1 MQKRTNAGKPAG
13 KKPDRRGLF
22 GLFAKKKDIPTTA
35 QQTLPYREMYRD
47 GVCRV
52 SEDYYTKTIE
62 YEDIN
67 YQLAQAED
75 QAAIFDGWSACLNYF
90 DSTLPFQLSFLNHR
104 SRPESRYSVNIP
116 MQDDEYNGVRQEY
129 VEMLDNQIAR
139 SNNGIVRTK
148 LVTFGVKADSLSSAR
163 ARLERVEAD
172 ICGNFKKLGVKSRSL
187 TGLERLELLHG
198 QLHPGGTDPFRFAW
212 DMIPKTGLSTKD
224 FIAPDSF
231 DFRFSRLF
239 RVGTTWGAASYLQ
252 ILASELSDKLLA
264 ELLEM
269 DAEMTITLHIQTV
282 DQAAAVKSIKAK
294 VSDIDKMKVEEQKK
308 AARAGYDMDILPP
321 DLVTYSNDAKTLL
334 EDLQSRNER
343 MFLLTFLVVNM
354 APTRRE
360 LDNDLFTVSGIVQKY
375 NCSLKRL
382 DFQQEAA
389 FLSSLPLGHNGIEI
403 QRGMTTSSTA
413 IFVPFMTQ
421 ELRMD
426 GEAVYYGLN
435 ALSHNV
441 IMANRKKLKNPN
453 GLFLGVPGSGK
464 SFAAKRELVNVFLA
478 TRDRIIVVDPMGEYS
493 PLIKRLGGQ
502 VIEIA
507 PDSPHHIN
515 PMDIDLSFD
524 EENPMALKADFILSL
539 MELIVGGKD
548 GLQPVERTV
557 IDRCVR
563 QMYREHL
570 QNPETAEMPTLQTL
584 YDLLCSQPE
593 GEAVRLATALEI
605 YVSGSLNVFN
615 HETNVDLN
623 RRLVCLD
630 LKKLGAG
637 LRTIAMLIMQD
648 LVNSQVS
655 MNFLRGIATWCY
667 FDEFHV
673 LLRDRL
679 TASYCVAIW
688 KMLRKKGCV
697 PSALTQNVKDF
708 LASPEIENIFENSDF
723 LVLLSQAQG
732 DRQIFPCKDDP
743 NRVVK
748 RVRYI
753 CYGKTRKQTDC
764 DGQTG
769 YTAHIL
775 DGIIDK
781 LVRQI
786 FERMKAIPKSE
797 IVNARYRE
805 KMEER
810 KNLLRSIRAD
820 YTKAADELDMLKAEV
835 IKALRGESA
844 FSKDLLGSMVSE
856 TEAKCAELQKQFE
869 DAQAAYEE
877 GQTVLH
883 SLEEQ
888 YDNVISWADLYDTA
902 SLEAKKMI
910 VNCLIKRVEVYR
922 DYKLHI
928 DFNIDFEQFSMGMD
942 IVAIAA

>member
-1 MQKRTNAGKPAG
+1 MRNSRRAGKPAG
-13 KKPDRRGLF
+13 RKPEKQGLTGLF
-22 GLFAKKKDIPTTA
+22 TKGKNIPTTA

-52 SEDYYTKTIE
+52 ADRYYTKTIE

-67 YQLAQAED
+67 YQLAQSED

-90 DSTLPFQLSFLNHR
+90 DSSLPFQLSFLNHR
-104 SRPESRYSVNIP
+104 SRPGSRYSVNIP
-116 MQDDEYNGVRQEY
+116 MQDDDYNSVRCEY
-129 VEMLDNQIAR
+129 VEMLENQIAK

-148 LVTFGVKADSLSSAR
+148 LLTFGVNVDDLPTAR

-172 ICGNFKKLGVKSRSL
+172 ICGNFKKLGVKCRSL
-187 TGLERLELLHG
+187 SGLERLELLHG
-198 QLHPGGTDPFRFAW
+198 QLHPGSGSPFRFSW

-308 AARAGYDMDILPP
+308 AARSGYDMDILPP

-375 NCSLKRL
+375 NCTLKRL
-382 DFQQEAA
+382 DFQQEDG

-403 QRGMTTSSTA
+403 KRGMTTSSTA

-507 PDSPHHIN
+507 PDSPNHIS
-515 PMDIDLSFD
+515 PMDVQMDMGGGDSPLS
-524 EENPMALKADFILSL
+524 LKADFLLSL
-539 MELIVGGKD
+539 CELVVGGRD
-548 GLQPVERTV
+548 GLQPIEKTV

-563 QMYREHL
+563 QVYREMAL
-570 QNPETAEMPTLQTL
+570 GLETAKTPLLQDL
-584 YDLLCSQPE
+584 YEELLRQPE
-593 GEAVRLATALEI
+593 PEAKRIATALEL
-605 YVSGSLNVFN
+605 YCTGSLNLFN
-615 HETNVDLN
+615 HPTNVNLN
-623 RRLVCLD
+623 SRVVCFV
-630 LKKLGAG
+630 LKGMG
-637 LRTIAMLIMQD
+637 ENLRKIAMHITND
-648 LVNSQVS
+648 FVTSAVGT
-655 MNFLRGIATWCY
+655 NFKNGVATWCY
-667 FDEFHV
+667 FDEFHI
-673 LLRDRL
+673 LLRDPL
-679 TASYCVAIW
+679 TASYFVTVW
-688 KMLRKKGCV
+688 KMLRKQGCV
-697 PSALTQNVKDF
+697 PSALTQNVKDL
-708 LASPEIENIFENSDF
+708 LASREIENILDNTDF
-723 LVLLSQAQG
+723 MILLSQAQS
-732 DRQIFPCKDDP
+732 DRAILAKQIGISEHQLSYITQSNSGEGLLFYGSVTIPFVDRFP
-743 NRVVK
+743 
-748 RVRYI
+748 
-753 CYGKTRKQTDC
+753 
-764 DGQTG
+764 
-769 YTAHIL
+769 
-775 DGIIDK
+775 
-781 LVRQI
+781 
-786 FERMKAIPKSE
+786 
-797 IVNARYRE
+797 
-805 KMEER
+805 
-810 KNLLRSIRAD
+810 
-820 YTKAADELDMLKAEV
+820 
-835 IKALRGESA
+835 RGEIY
-844 FSKDLLGSMVSE
+844 DLL
-856 TEAKCAELQKQFE
+856 TTKPE
-869 DAQAAYEE
+869 DAANGKQAE
-877 GQTVLH
+877 
-883 SLEEQ
+883 
-888 YDNVISWADLYDTA
+888 
-902 SLEAKKMI
+902 
-910 VNCLIKRVEVYR
+910 
-922 DYKLHI
+922 
-928 DFNIDFEQFSMGMD
+928 
-942 IVAIAA
+942 